1 MTNDPYV
8 EFYPG
13 DLITAEGMNEM
24 QNEIKKDIQDKIE
37 VAKEEIREGEVATA
51 GNAKKFGGLEPS
63 EWEAKQDERYVMR
76 ADYQA
81 AGHYRRYFKQA
92 DKALSGGKIEPVVIE
107 HKLHRYPIVEVY
119 KLAQLFTAEPTKDK
133 DKTYDWKVVRFLV
146 YYVSK
151 IDPVAELLRTE
162 SSDWFYW
169 GDRLTYWLDRFGVK
183 PAKTQA
189 FEDLLNDFWGHMFNP
204 GLEQDQF
211 KGESF
216 GHSGHI
222 EKWLDKSVGDLMK
235 GGRWEDLR
243 VAIRPQLV
251 SPSPDP
257 VTDDPDA
264 DLQVFHLSQN
274 AVEIQVPQAMDLM
287 VLLRT

>member
-1 MTNDPYV
+1 MTEDVYKKFN
-8 EFYPG
+8 PG
-13 DLITAEGMNEM
+13 ELITAEGFMEM
-24 QNEIKKDIQDKIE
+24 QTKIKEEIEAKIAA
-37 VAKEEIREGEVATA
+37 AKEEIRAGEVATA

-63 EWEAKQDERYVMR
+63 EWVAEQDKRYIR
-76 ADYQA
+76 REDYQA
-81 AGHYRRYFKQA
+81 AGQYRRYFKQA
-92 DKALSGGKIEPVVIE
+92 DKILGGGKIEPVVIE

-133 DKTYDWKVVRFLV
+133 NKTYDWQVVRFLV
-146 YYVSK
+146 YYASK

-169 GDRLTYWLDRFGVK
+169 GDRLTYWLDRFDVK
-183 PAKTQA
+183 PEKTQA
-189 FEDLLNDFWGHMFNP
+189 FEDLLNDFWGQMFNP

-222 EKWLDKSVGDLMK
+222 EKWLDKSVGDLMAGK
-235 GGRWEDLR
+235 QWEDLR

-257 VTDDPDA
+257 VTDDPAA

-274 AVEIQVPQAMDLM
+274 EIEIQVPQAMDLM